1 MAILDA
7 FAGIRRILG
16 NGGYVYFNRRLSI
29 NIIIRLEILRGFMGY
44 LKWNN
49 RYSVHVDEI
58 DKQHQK
64 LINLINEM
72 YDAMQAG
79 KAREIIGTVI
89 DEFVDY
95 TVYHF
100 NTEERLLQQ
109 HSYPKYDVHKEMH
122 DNIAKKARDLRET
135 LKKGNK
141 PSNIDVMLLLTNW
154 LNAHIL
160 EEDKKYAP
168 YIESKTNL

>member
-1 MAILDA
+1 
-7 FAGIRRILG
+7 
-16 NGGYVYFNRRLSI
+16 
-29 NIIIRLEILRGFMGY
+29 MGY

-79 KAREIIGTVI
+79 KGGEIIDTVV
-89 DEFVDY
+89 DRFVDY

-109 HSYPKYDVHKEMH
+109 HGYPKYDAHKEMH
-122 DNIAKKARDLRET
+122 DNIAKKARDLKET
-135 LKKGNK
+135 LEKGNK

-168 YIESKTNL
+168 HIASKANP